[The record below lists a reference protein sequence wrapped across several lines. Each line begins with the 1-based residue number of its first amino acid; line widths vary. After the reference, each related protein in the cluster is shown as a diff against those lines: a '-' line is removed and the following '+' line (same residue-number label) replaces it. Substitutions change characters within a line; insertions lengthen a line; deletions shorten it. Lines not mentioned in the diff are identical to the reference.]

1 MAYLRFYQPYDSAHR
16 DETVPAA
23 MAQLMNHF
31 KNEEPCGCNQDNIP
45 SSNISE
51 SKESFRIEMA
61 LPGVE
66 KKDIRIVH
74 EKGFLT
80 IRVERQEE
88 EKNHE
93 HYTRREFDFTRTA
106 RTFRIGDKI
115 DTDNIAARYENGLLI
130 LQLPKKE
137 AYVSKP
143 SQSIVVE

>member
-1 MAYLRFYQPYDSAHR
+1 MAH
-16 DETVPAA
+16 
-23 MAQLMNHF
+23 LMNHF
-31 KNEEPCGCNQDNIP
+31 QPEGHCGCHQGNIP
-45 SSNISE
+45 STNISE
-51 SKESFRIEMA
+51 SKDAFRIEMA

-80 IRVERQEE
+80 IRVESQEE
-88 EKNHE
+88 EKNYE
-93 HYTRREFDFTRTA
+93 QYTRQEFDFTRTS

-130 LQLPKKE
+130 LHLPKKE

-143 SQSIVVE
+143 SQSIAVE